1 MENLQP
7 VAQTKHAELLALL
20 NPLVDFMTANNFN
33 YFLFAGKDGTCTRH
47 TRGNFLDVTGMIS
60 GMMET
65 NDEVKAIIEY
75 CND

>member
-33 YFLFAGKDGTCTRH
+33 YFLVAGKDGTCTRH
-47 TRGNFLDVTGMIS
+47 MRGNFLDVTGMIS